1 MSNNCA
7 GGYSDPSSPLFDPT
21 CFGTQAV
28 PDVSLG
34 SFDLSGLGDL
44 FGGISKAIAL
54 DYRAITQAPPA
65 NIQALPGGGYVVN
78 GQVVQGQ
85 APLGGIF
92 GNAQSSPL
100 IIIALVIG
108 AVLLLRKS

>member
-1 MSNNCA
+1 
-7 GGYSDPSSPLFDPT
+7 L
-21 CFGTQAV
+21 
-28 PDVSLG
+28 
-34 SFDLSGLGDL
+34 LSGLGSL
-44 FGGISKAIAL
+44 FGAISQAIAV
-54 DYRAITQAPPA
+54 DYRAINNPAP
-65 NIQALPGGGYVVN
+65 NVQALPGGGYVVN

-108 AVLLLRKS
+108 AVLLLRKA